1 MTNVFKNYS
10 LPDQSPDVII
20 IKKGDLGGY
29 VIEALYGSE
38 RKTAGFSGVNAL
50 ASIVPAMLLGRGILE
65 TLASAQEQINKVKE
79 ETKVDP
85 APEAVSKP
93 APKAK
98 AAKVKAK
105 AKAKADPTSGT
116 AKRRG
121 RPPLSAEEKA
131 RRAAERKAKM
141 NGQEAALAA

>member
-29 VIEALYGSE
+29 VIEALYGNE

-79 ETKVDP
+79 EAKVDP
-85 APEAVSKP
+85 APEVVSKP
-93 APKAK
+93 AAKAK
-98 AAKVKAK
+98 TVK